1 MHARSI
7 SERAFRCPQ
16 KGQTVNVTFPP
27 FSIGSILAI
36 IVLVL
41 VVVALVFAAA
51 MPAWLPLVLIG
62 ALALARLT

>member
-1 MHARSI
+1 MR
-7 SERAFRCPQ
+7 PQ
-16 KGQTVNVTFPP
+16 KGPAVNFSVPP
-27 FSIGSILAI
+27 FSIGSLIAVV
-36 IVLVL
+36 VLVL

>member
-1 MHARSI
+1 M
-7 SERAFRCPQ
+7 CPQ
-16 KGQTVNVTFPP
+16 KGTSVNVAFPP
-27 FSIGSILAI
+27 FSIGSIIAI

-41 VVVALVFAAA
+41 VLVAIVFAAA